1 MALKCAT
8 ASSRGSTRRVT
19 FSSLAA
25 RSVIFFSMAARSSGV
40 NGRL

>member
-1 MALKCAT
+1 MSLKYCT
-8 ASSRGSTRRVT
+8 AASRGSTRRVT

-25 RSVIFFSMAARSSGV
+25 SSVIFFSMAATSSGV